1 MKKNIKF
8 LLLSIIVLFFINSK
22 AFSIESFFE
31 EGLKLFNNKEIK
43 KSKFYFQKDMVFNPK
58 FSKNYL
64 YLAKIY
70 LKEKN
75 DDEQEKNLNTVL
87 ILEPSNEEAI
97 YMMFNLMLKKSNF
110 SESKMLI
117 EKFEIACSITCEKKA
132 EMKKRLLI
140 NEDSKKQ

>member
-8 LLLSIIVLFFINSK
+8 LVVIIMVLFSINSK
-22 AFSIESFFE
+22 ALSKESFFE
-31 EGLKLFNNKEIK
+31 EGVKYYNNKEIK

-70 LKEKN
+70 LEEKN

-117 EKFEIACSITCEKKA
+117 EKFNIVCKNICEKKA
-132 EMKKRLLI
+132 EMKKKLLI